1 MKEMTKEEAKAFLR
15 KVMGPPHRTLEGQ
28 EREEIWMLLKLMEP
42 ISESNNQHSWTEVY
56 KMSGNEYH
64 VTTWPNSG
72 PPTIDEYL
80 PE

>member
-1 MKEMTKEEAKAFLR
+1 MTKEEAKAFLR

-80 PE
+80 PEEI